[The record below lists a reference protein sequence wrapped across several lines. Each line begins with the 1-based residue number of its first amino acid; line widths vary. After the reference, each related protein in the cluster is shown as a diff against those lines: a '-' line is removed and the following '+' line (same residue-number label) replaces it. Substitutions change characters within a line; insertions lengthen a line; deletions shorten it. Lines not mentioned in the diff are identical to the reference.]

1 MKANQNIIIDS
12 ISNKS
17 KYVKELEDLL
27 EEAAKEL
34 YDYKVTFGNI
44 QSYSKFNLLTDNNIS
59 NKNNISF
66 TVNENTSAKI
76 NKEKKLKKTIREYS
90 PFSYHRDGS
99 SCQSNREISN
109 RTPISAKFENKPEL
123 LNFYNIFK
131 WIESI
136 KNDDKLKPN

>member
-44 QSYSKFNLLTDNNIS
+44 
-59 NKNNISF
+59 
-66 TVNENTSAKI
+66 
-76 NKEKKLKKTIREYS
+76 
-90 PFSYHRDGS
+90 
-99 SCQSNREISN
+99 
-109 RTPISAKFENKPEL
+109 
-123 LNFYNIFK
+123 
-131 WIESI
+131 
-136 KNDDKLKPN
+136 